1 MRIGII
7 ALGAVGIVAVASVSA
22 SAAPIDDKQATA
34 ILTKGGC
41 TICHTVDKKLIG
53 PSYAEVSKKYKGEK
67 DAAAAITKKVRDG
80 STGVFGP
87 IPMPP
92 NPVAKISDADLKA
105 IVEWVLSK

>member
-7 ALGAVGIVAVASVSA
+7 ALGVVGIVAVASVSA

-41 TICHTVDKKLIG
+41 TICHTVDKKVVG
-53 PSYAEVSKKYKGEK
+53 PAYKEVAAKYAGDST
-67 DAAAAITKKVRDG
+67 AAVKLEQKVKNGG
-80 STGVFGP
+80 SGVWGA

-92 NPVAKISDADLKA
+92 NNVPDADLKTL
-105 IVEWVLSK
+105 VEWILALK